1 MTNFKGYTGKIMQ
14 VDLSTREISEYPWT
28 DADRKK
34 YIGGKAVG
42 SKIMFDNFKG
52 TENPLGEENII
63 IISTGP
69 VTGLG
74 APSSNRFDIST
85 LSPQT
90 GITTSS
96 NCGGDFGYFLKKAGY
111 DALVIRGKCEKPT
124 WLEINNDKFTFND
137 ADEIWGLNVGPAQE
151 KLHSTIDKKYSR
163 KVLCGIVTIGP
174 AGENLV
180 KYSAVISGE
189 RAAGRAGVG
198 AVFGSKN
205 LKAVVAIGNG
215 KIEAKKPE
223 KLDKFHE
230 KWVKTLKSHPITG
243 GQLPKLGTA
252 GLVSSMQVNGQL
264 GTHNFE
270 QGQYE
275 DFEKVNGEALA
286 EDLNLVNGGCVS
298 CPIRCTRRVPVDGK
312 NVKGPELETLVLLG
326 GNIMNND
333 LELLCK
339 WNYEIDELGMDTIS
353 AAQTLAWA
361 MKANEKGIWENGL
374 EFGKVDGISQ
384 LWDDIAHRRG
394 IGNELAEG
402 SKRLSEK
409 YGGTDFAMQSKGLE
423 ISAYEPRRAVGQG
436 LGYAVSNRGGCHLN
450 GGYLVVLEGLGMH
463 VDQQTPKG
471 KADLCM
477 VMQDLME
484 AISLQGQC
492 LFTSYAV
499 FPAFLVNKPN
509 SGLTRFVDKIVPH
522 VGGVVRALNKCPE
535 IACFHLWLIPHTKEL
550 QLATGMHMTVGKFIR
565 TGERSYNV
573 ERAVN
578 GRFGVC
584 AAKDTLPKQLTHV
597 PQDPNNPKTVVPLEQ
612 MKKTYYKARGWTENG
627 LPDEKKLKR
636 LGII

>member
-1 MTNFKGYTGKIMQ
+1 MTDFKGYTGKIMQ

-28 DADRKK
+28 DDERRK

-96 NCGGDFGYFLKKAGY
+96 NCGGDFGYFLKKAGF
-111 DALVIRGKCEKPT
+111 DALVIRGRCEKPT
-124 WLEINNDKFTFND
+124 WIEINNGEFTFND
-137 ADEIWGLNVGPAQE
+137 ADGIWGLNVGPAQE
-151 KLHSTIDKKYSR
+151 KLHGILDKKYAR

-205 LKAVVAIGNG
+205 LKAIVSIGNG
-215 KIEAKKPE
+215 TIEAKKPE

-230 KWVKTLKSHPITG
+230 KWVKTLKAHPITG

-270 QGQYE
+270 RGQYE
-275 DFEKVNGEALA
+275 DFEMVNGEALA

-298 CPIRCTRRVPVDGK
+298 CPIRCTRRVSVEGK

-326 GNIMNND
+326 GNIMNNN

-361 MKANEKGIWENGL
+361 MKANEKGIWDNGL

-394 IGNELAEG
+394 IGDELAEG

-409 YGGTDFAMQSKGLE
+409 YGGTEFAMQSKGLE

-509 SGLTRFVDKIVPH
+509 SAVTRMVDKIVPH
-522 VGGVVRALNKCPE
+522 VGGVVRALNKFPE
-535 IACFHLWLIPHTKEL
+535 MACFHLWLIPHTKEL

-565 TGERSYNV
+565 AGERSYNV

-578 GRFGVC
+578 GKFGVC

-597 PQDPNNPKTVVPLEQ
+597 PQDPNDPKTVVPLEQ
-612 MKKTYYKARGWTENG
+612 MKKTYYKARGWNKNG
-627 LPDEKKLKR
+627 LPDDKKLKR